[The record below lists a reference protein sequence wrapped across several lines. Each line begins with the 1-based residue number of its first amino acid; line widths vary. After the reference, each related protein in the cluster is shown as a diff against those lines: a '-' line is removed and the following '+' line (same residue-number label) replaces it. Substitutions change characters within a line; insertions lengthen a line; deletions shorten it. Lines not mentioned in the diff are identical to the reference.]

1 MAAGAVAGLAQ
12 GQGIALHADAEKADA
27 HVGRRRT
34 EDRNRKALR
43 LAAGS
48 PFAMKLPP
56 VNRTQTDLDRRCRY
70 LAAAAA
76 ANVHIQGGDI
86 DADRRAGDKAG
97 ACAGLLFNGHL
108 PHLRQRR
115 RVGMRPVRQLHRSG
129 FIEGYRNPHRG
140 LLLRHQRRERRT
152 VAYHHRLA
160 AGGVAAIDGTHR
172 AAGALEAE
180 GVTNAV
186 DSAGVDMLSVNH
198 HRRAAGFQLL
208 IDDAFGARRRQ
219 LQVAGKGDPAAV
231 IRHRAGHLGIDRQ
244 RG

>member
-1 MAAGAVAGLAQ
+1 MLLAVPAATVASVCTYWALKLIASAVPAAGADHPFQDRQVAGLIDLNAGAVGHCRTGVIAVGQLHADAAGAVAGLAQ

-86 DADRRAGDKAG
+86 DADR
-97 ACAGLLFNGHL
+97 CALATKLALALVCCSMVISPTCGSGGELVCV
-108 PHLRQRR
+108 PSASCT
-115 RVGMRPVRQLHRSG
+115 VPVL
-129 FIEGYRNPHRG
+129 
-140 LLLRHQRRERRT
+140 
-152 VAYHHRLA
+152 
-160 AGGVAAIDGTHR
+160 
-172 AAGALEAE
+172 
-180 GVTNAV
+180 
-186 DSAGVDMLSVNH
+186 
-198 HRRAAGFQLL
+198 
-208 IDDAFGARRRQ
+208 
-219 LQVAGKGDPAAV
+219 
-231 IRHRAGHLGIDRQ
+231 
-244 RG
+244 